1 MTHFDYV
8 YFTINADNLRSSHE
22 DKANIRT
29 KINAKMREIL
39 EKVIENTTEIINIAV
54 NDKGRNNNK
63 LILPCIII
71 NKLKKL

>member
-8 YFTINADNLRSSHE
+8 HFTINADNLRSSHE

-63 LILPCIII
+63 LV
-71 NKLKKL
+71 